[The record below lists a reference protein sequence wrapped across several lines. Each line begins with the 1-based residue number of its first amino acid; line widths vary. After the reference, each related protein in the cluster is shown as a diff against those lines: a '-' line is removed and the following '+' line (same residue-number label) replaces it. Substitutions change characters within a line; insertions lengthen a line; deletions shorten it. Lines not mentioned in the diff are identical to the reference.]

1 MPSLWTPSSWPDRLA
16 ELEATTPELK
26 SAPLRRDVRSLG
38 ALLGEVLREQAGP
51 ALFDAVET
59 LRRRSIQRREAEAT
73 PSPDSIPDP
82 GNFTQT
88 LDTVHN
94 LSEDLTTAYHL
105 ARAFSFYFELINLA
119 ETNHRKRRRLA
130 TQLSP
135 DATPQR
141 GSLRGTLRRLRLAG
155 HSRSEALALLSR
167 VCISP
172 VFTAHPTEVARRSIM
187 FKRRRIS
194 DLLEQL
200 DRIPV
205 AATALEALER
215 DLLAEITALWQTDD
229 VRTARPTVRDEI
241 RMALDYY
248 EASLFDTLP
257 VLYTEVATALQAEY
271 PTPELPIGQPPLLLS
286 RSEAERSA
294 SLPQIPTPSDIVIPS
309 TARNPSTSPESPP
322 NSQEPT
328 AANPAPT
335 TPLLSS
341 FREAGVPSGH
351 PLPDG
356 VQAGGSASPD
366 HPQVPTDLAHLPQLI
381 SFGSWIGG
389 DRDGN
394 PFVDAATT
402 REALFAARALLFTH
416 YRQRLQLLYDQLG
429 SSTQQAPISP
439 SLEALLDRYTAQLT
453 CAAPSND
460 LAQQL
465 ADRYRHER
473 LRLLIVF
480 ITARLGFTTQ
490 TSIALAAA
498 PELPPYTRASDL
510 LSDLSNLRSSLV
522 ENQGHR
528 LAELLVDP
536 LLLEVRTYGLHL
548 QTLDIRQHARVH
560 AAALQELS
568 AFVTPHPSPVI
579 LSEGVAAVEGPA
591 SPPHDSLMKH
601 SLTLPPPLTPQTSEV
616 LATFRAIADL
626 KQTFPPETIRL
637 YVISGAAS
645 AQDCLNVLALARLG
659 GVQVEAS
666 PATDDR
672 AADPGLQPVPLFES
686 IEDLQNAPAIMREL
700 WSSEAYQPLLQS
712 WSHRQEVML
721 GYSDSNKD
729 GGMIAST
736 WEIWKAHR
744 ALHQVARDSGVH
756 LRLFHGR
763 GGTVG
768 RGGGPTHRAIFAQP
782 VDSFTGELRLTEQGE
797 VLNWKY
803 ADVVL
808 AERNLDLMIA
818 ASLDA
823 LARPDATLQ
832 HTSEAVA
839 EPDATKPGA
848 PSSPAVLS
856 PERVGSKATELSRP
870 SATHP
875 PHLTG
880 QILPAWEAALDTLSE
895 TSFAFYQHHIVDNP
909 EVFTYFEQ
917 ATPVAELEHAR
928 IGSRPAKRKDASATQ
943 KRSMADL
950 RAIPWVFG
958 WMQSRHLVPAYFGV
972 GHALQTFINANSP
985 TQEPSSRPEAPQSD
999 VAAERPPY
1007 LPSSEAPQTFPLPS
1021 DTSIS
1026 PPFPS
1031 RSAAERSA
1039 SSPTPD
1045 PSEANPENLALLQ
1058 TMAKSFPL
1066 FLDILRNVE
1075 LALAKADFGIARLY
1089 ASLVQDPALRDRV
1102 FHTLEAEFDL
1112 TRRMLLLVTGQAE
1125 LLETNPVLTQSIR
1138 LRNPYV
1144 DPLSLIQVDLLRRKR
1159 GGEDSPDLNRAITAT
1174 INGISAGLR
1183 NTG

>member
-1 MPSLWTPSSWPDRLA
+1 MPSLWTPASWPDRLA
-16 ELEATTPELK
+16 ELEAQTPDLK

-51 ALFDAVET
+51 DLFDAVET
-59 LRRRSIQRREAEAT
+59 LRRDSISRREAEPA
-73 PSPDSIPDP
+73 
-82 GNFTQT
+82 QT
-88 LDTVHN
+88 HPQWSAPPHLDQALATVHT
-94 LSEDLTTAYHL
+94 LSGDLTTAYHL

-130 TQLSP
+130 TQISP
-135 DATPQR
+135 DTTPQR
-141 GSLRGTLRRLRLAG
+141 GSLRGTLRRLRQTGA
-155 HSRSEALALLSR
+155 SRSDALALLAR
-167 VCISP
+167 ICVSP

-205 AATALEALER
+205 AATELDALER

-257 VLYTEVATALQAEY
+257 VLYTEVASALAAEY
-271 PTPELPIGQPPLLLS
+271 PADPAGATEDVS
-286 RSEAERSA
+286 SA
-294 SLPQIPTPSDIVIPS
+294 
-309 TARNPSTSPESPP
+309 
-322 NSQEPT
+322 
-328 AANPAPT
+328 
-335 TPLLSS
+335 
-341 FREAGVPSGH
+341 
-351 PLPDG
+351 
-356 VQAGGSASPD
+356 
-366 HPQVPTDLAHLPQLI
+366 DLANLPQLI

-402 REALFAARALLFTH
+402 REALTSARSLLFTH

-429 SSTQQAPISP
+429 SSTQQAPVSP
-439 SLEALLDRYTAQLT
+439 ALRSLVGRYTSEFSCTSTSARLSEQLT
-453 CAAPSND
+453 E
-460 LAQQL
+460 
-465 ADRYRHER
+465 RYRHEQI
-473 LRLLIVF
+473 RLLIVF
-480 ITARLGFTTQ
+480 VMARLGFTTQ
-490 TSIALAAA
+490 TSVAFAAA
-498 PELPPYTRASDL
+498 PELPRYTRSSDL
-510 LSDLSNLRSSLV
+510 LSDLSTLRESLV
-522 ENQGHR
+522 QNRGHR
-528 LAELLVDP
+528 LSQLLVDP

-560 AAALQELS
+560 TAALEELS
-568 AFVTPHPSPVI
+568 AFTASPRASTQASPQLVPQSVLSTSPDICHPDPRAC
-579 LSEGVAAVEGPA
+579 EGEGPA
-591 SPPHDSLMKH
+591 SPPQASNPQPPLNVCHPVQRVGPASLPAI
-601 SLTLPPPLTPQTSEV
+601 SNPPAAPLTLPPPLTPQTAEV

-626 KQTFPPETIRL
+626 KQTFPPESIRL

-645 AQDCLNVLALARLG
+645 ALDCLNVLALARLG

-666 PATDDR
+666 PATAEK

-700 WSSEAYQPLLQS
+700 WSSAAYKPLLES
-712 WSHRQEVML
+712 WNYRQEVML

-729 GGMIAST
+729 GGMITST

-744 ALHQVARDSGVH
+744 ALHQVARDCGVH

-782 VDSFTGELRLTEQGE
+782 VDAFTGELRLTEQGE

-808 AERNLDLMIA
+808 AERNLELMIA

-823 LARPDATLQ
+823 LARPDIALQ
-832 HTSEAVA
+832 RSTE
-839 EPDATKPGA
+839 PGA
-848 PSSPAVLS
+848 PSSRPHLAAK
-856 PERVGSKATELSRP
+856 VGEAPQTPRP
-870 SATHP
+870 NS

-880 QILPAWEAALDTLSE
+880 EILPAWEAALDQLSA
-895 TSFAFYQHHIVDNP
+895 TSFAFYKQHIVDDP
-909 EVFTYFEQ
+909 ETFTYFEQ

-958 WMQSRHLVPAYFGV
+958 WMQSRHLVPAWFGV
-972 GHALQTFINANSP
+972 GHALESFVHA
-985 TQEPSSRPEAPQSD
+985 APGNI
-999 VAAERPPY
+999 E
-1007 LPSSEAPQTFPLPS
+1007 
-1021 DTSIS
+1021 I
-1026 PPFPS
+1026 
-1031 RSAAERSA
+1031 
-1039 SSPTPD
+1039 
-1045 PSEANPENLALLQ
+1045 LQ

-1066 FLDILRNVE
+1066 FLDIIRNVE
-1075 LALAKADFGIARLY
+1075 LALPKADFGIARLY
-1089 ASLVQDPALRDRV
+1089 ASLVEDADLRDRV
-1102 FHTLEAEFDL
+1102 FNRIEAEFNL
-1112 TRRMLLLVTGQAE
+1112 TRRMLLLVTGQRD
-1125 LLETNPVLTQSIR
+1125 LLETNPVLNQSIR

-1144 DPLSLIQVDLLRRKR
+1144 DPLSLLQVELLRRKR
-1159 GGEDSPDLNRAITAT
+1159 SGLDSPDLNRAITAT